1 MEFAVRYQVAFHPH
15 LSMGMFV
22 SSVTIR
28 LTLTLYPSMAF
39 ATVTNIMRKLME
51 TVSKYAVTD
60 TISEN
65 CNAMMVIL

>member
-1 MEFAVRYQVAFHPH
+1 
-15 LSMGMFV
+15 MFV